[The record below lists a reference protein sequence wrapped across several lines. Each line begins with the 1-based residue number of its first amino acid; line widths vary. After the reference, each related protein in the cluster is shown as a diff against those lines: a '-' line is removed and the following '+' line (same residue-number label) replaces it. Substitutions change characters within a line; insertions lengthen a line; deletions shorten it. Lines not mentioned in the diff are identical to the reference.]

1 MNSFHTQTGPHGPAA
16 LQRWYNS
23 RLGRALAEDER
34 IQWQSLLGDVSGGQ
48 GLIQAPPGP
57 RKALLS
63 ALSLDEAWTLA
74 MPAASPGSVVG
85 DLEHLPFL
93 AESFSLVVAYHGL
106 EFCPQP
112 RQALAEVDRVLEA
125 EGYLLWVGFNP
136 ASLLGLSRKWRTWG
150 SSLPTGMRLWSAAQV
165 RRWLQA
171 RGYAIVDSRHCFFR
185 LPVDHPGWLAGSRI
199 LDALGPR
206 LCPGLGGVSM
216 ILVQKKVLNVIP
228 LKDRWRVER
237 QPSGSMAEPTV
248 RSLH

>member
-1 MNSFHTQTGPHGPAA
+1 MNSFHSQTGPRGPAA
-16 LQRWYNS
+16 LQRWYDS
-23 RLGRALAEDER
+23 QLGRALAEDER
-34 IQWQSLLGDVSGGQ
+34 IQWRSLLGDVSGGQ
-48 GLIQAPPGP
+48 GLVQAPMGP
-57 RKALLS
+57 RESLVS
-63 ALSLDEAWTLA
+63 GLSLDETWTLA
-74 MPAASPGSVVG
+74 MPTESGGSVIG

-93 AESFSLVVAYHGL
+93 AESLSLIVAYHGL
-106 EFCPQP
+106 EFCSHP
-112 RQALAEVDRVLEA
+112 RQALAEMDRVLEA

-136 ASLLGLSRKWRTWG
+136 ASLLGLTRKWRRG
-150 SSLPTGMRLWSAAQV
+150 SPSLPADMRLWSVAQV

-206 LCPGLGGVSM
+206 LWPGLGGVSM
-216 ILVQKKVLNVIP
+216 ILAQKKVFNVIP

-237 QPSGSMAEPTV
+237 QPSGGMAEPTV